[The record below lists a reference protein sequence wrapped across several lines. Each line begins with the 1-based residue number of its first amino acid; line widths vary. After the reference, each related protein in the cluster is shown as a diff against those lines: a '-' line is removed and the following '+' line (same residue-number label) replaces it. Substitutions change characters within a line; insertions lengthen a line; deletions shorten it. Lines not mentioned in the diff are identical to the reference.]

1 MKYAKEG
8 RIFESKIIRFSFAE
22 ITLANGLNPIRL
34 PGMKRLISFLLLN
47 LFATTVFAKR
57 MIFLGDSLTE
67 GYGVAQEAAFPQII
81 QQKFKAD
88 KSEWEIS
95 ASGSSGSTSASTLS
109 RLKWISKD
117 KPDAV
122 FILMG
127 SNDGLRGLKVEETE
141 KNLSEALK
149 WASENKIKIILGQL
163 HVPPNYGKDYA
174 KNFAAVYPR
183 LAKKYK
189 VKLGPFLLDDV
200 AGNPKLNQADAI
212 HPNEK
217 GHKIIADNIYKYLK
231 QVLPKL

>member
-1 MKYAKEG
+1 MKRNA
-8 RIFESKIIRFSFAE
+8 
-22 ITLANGLNPIRL
+22 IRL
-34 PGMKRLISFLLLN
+34 PRMNRILIVLLINLISIH
-47 LFATTVFAKR
+47 VFAKKL
-57 MIFLGDSLTE
+57 IFLGDSLTE

-81 QQKFKAD
+81 RKKFLAD
-88 KSEWEIS
+88 KSQWDIT

-141 KNLSEALK
+141 KNLGDALK
-149 WASENKIKIILGQL
+149 WAADNKIKIILGQL
-163 HVPPNYGKDYA
+163 YVPPNYGKEYG
-174 KNFAAVYPR
+174 KRFAAIYPK
-183 LAKKYK
+183 LAKKYN
-189 VKLGPFLLDDV
+189 VRLGPFLLDDV

-217 GHKIIADNIYKYLK
+217 GHQIIAENIYKYLK

>member
-1 MKYAKEG
+1 
-8 RIFESKIIRFSFAE
+8 
-22 ITLANGLNPIRL
+22 
-34 PGMKRLISFLLLN
+34 MKRLLIILLIN
-47 LFATTVFAKR
+47 LLGCHVFAKKL
-57 MIFLGDSLTE
+57 IFLGDSLTE

-81 QQKFKAD
+81 QQKFRAD
-88 KSEWEIS
+88 KSAWEIS

-117 KPDAV
+117 KPDVV

-141 KNLSEALK
+141 KNLSEALQ
-149 WASENKIKIILGQL
+149 WAADNKVKIILGQL

-174 KNFAAVYPR
+174 KKFAAIFPR

-189 VKLGPFLLDDV
+189 VKLGPFLLENV
-200 AGNPKLNQADAI
+200 AGNSKLNQADAI

-217 GHKIIADNIYKYLK
+217 GHQIVAENIYNYLK